1 MGRLGEDHV
10 LVEDDVLGISAAVSE
25 SKDLLAGMPLAAGR
39 AAVFD
44 DAREL
49 DAQRRRRLRRNRVL
63 AARAARGQKLE
74 LRRPREDIGDYSP
87 FPLEQVHPVQA
98 ERFDLERSRMARSA

>member
-25 SKDLLAGMPLAAGR
+25 SKDLLAGMPLAAGC

-49 DAQRRRRLRRNRVL
+49 NAQRRRRLGGTGYLLLVQ
-63 AARAARGQKLE
+63 RGV
-74 LRRPREDIGDYSP
+74 RSWSFTG
-87 FPLEQVHPVQA
+87 
-98 ERFDLERSRMARSA
+98 LERTSETTHPSRWSRSIRFRPNALI